1 MELNENKC
9 NDNEYHNRSLA
20 AQKSTMISVAVN
32 ILLSCVQILLGIFS
46 GSQGLIADGIHSFS
60 DLVSDF
66 VVLIANKKSRK
77 PSDEDHHYGHGR
89 YENGESLIIGAI
101 LFLVGSIMIWSASG
115 KLWHP
120 EAISEVHIVALWVA
134 LFALVTKELLFRYML
149 AVATRIQSSLLIA
162 NAWHAR
168 SDAASSVVVSVGI
181 VGNLLGF
188 PWLDPV
194 AAIVV
199 GVLIAR
205 MGYTFAANA
214 LHDLMD
220 RSVSTEMETA
230 IKAII
235 LAVPDVLGVHDLKT
249 RKTGDLILVDV
260 HIEVDGELSVSEGHD
275 IARAV
280 RQAVL
285 ENKNVL
291 DVMIHTD
298 PYQCEELPV
307 C

>member
-89 YENGESLIIGAI
+89 YENGAWLIIGAI

>member
-1 MELNENKC
+1 M
-9 NDNEYHNRSLA
+9 
-20 AQKSTMISVAVN
+20 
-32 ILLSCVQILLGIFS
+32 
-46 GSQGLIADGIHSFS
+46 
-60 DLVSDF
+60 SDF

-77 PSDEDHHYGHGR
+77 PSDEDHPYGHGR
-89 YENGESLIIGAI
+89 YENGASLIIGAI

-249 RKTGDLILVDV
+249 RKMGDLILVDV

-298 PYQCEELPV
+298 PYQYEELPV